1 MTNLYETFVG
11 EKIVEHKVGDRFF
24 AASPLM
30 MCPGVT
36 GPERQV
42 RVHLLWAAPEQLGG
56 GWLESCNI
64 DSLCLEDI
72 RPSFKTTR
80 NKFYAGPW
88 FRLPATANFT
98 PCLLFNQ
105 TMDC

>member
-56 GWLESCNI
+56 G
-64 DSLCLEDI
+64 
-72 RPSFKTTR
+72 
-80 NKFYAGPW
+80 
-88 FRLPATANFT
+88 
-98 PCLLFNQ
+98 
-105 TMDC
+105 